1 MVKRPAP
8 ISLRIRN
15 AEVIRHARYTLNRLA
30 GEDQLDRRIKWQ
42 ATKALI
48 AVRELS
54 SAAAPQLGKMLPGDR
69 ARWRAECER
78 VRSFLEKI
86 KDRGV

>member
-1 MVKRPAP
+1 MVKRPSP
-8 ISLRIRN
+8 ISLRS
-15 AEVIRHARYTLNRLA
+15 AEVIRHARYTLRRLDA
-30 GEDQLDRRIKWQ
+30 EDQLNRRVKWQ

-54 SAAAPQLGKMLPGDR
+54 SIGAPRIEKMLAAER

-78 VRSFLEKI
+78 VKSFLEKI
-86 KDRGV
+86 KDQGV